1 MLCLGAALL
10 KYHDG
15 THLERHHLARLH
27 LTEPATMHDRADG
40 RKSSALAGGP
50 SPLRLLLQSLPN
62 PVVLRSACDDP
73 LLQPR
78 RGTRAG
84 LPAMAAAVHDSV
96 CAEQPGNVPL
106 LVSRP
111 LAPRVETRRR

>member
-1 MLCLGAALL
+1 MAA
-10 KYHDG
+10 G
-15 THLERHHLARLH
+15 PQRSQE
-27 LTEPATMHDRADG
+27 
-40 RKSSALAGGP
+40 GGS

-78 RGTRAG
+78 QGTRAG
-84 LPAMAAAVHDSV
+84 LPAMVAAV
-96 CAEQPGNVPL
+96 QPSDVRL

-111 LAPRVETRRR
+111 LAPRNVLWFQVIGYHGVTLA